1 MENPAQ
7 SHKRSWKNL
16 LIKWDL
22 QLKVGLLIAL
32 ALLTLVVVF
41 LFQTF
46 MSLNYILQ
54 YGISVD
60 TASRTRLFQMV
71 FGLVYASFIF
81 LFSIYLSHKIAGP
94 LYRLENDVKTLAQ
107 DGDLTRMFRLR
118 KHDEMQE
125 MAEALNTLVNRFRE
139 KLVESTRTREIEL
152 ENLRKVAQELAEGSK
167 EKEEKLRHLEE
178 ITERL
183 GKVEESYF
191 RIQ

>member
-7 SHKRSWKNL
+7 PCKRSWKNL
-16 LIKWDL
+16 LIKREF
-22 QLKVGLLIAL
+22 QIKVALLITL

-71 FGLVYASFIF
+71 FGLVYAFFIF

-94 LYRLENDVKTLAQ
+94 LYRLEKDVKALAQ
-107 DGDLTRMFRLR
+107 DGDLTRVFRLR
-118 KHDEMQE
+118 KRDEMQE
-125 MAEALNTLVNRFRE
+125 MVEALNVLVNGFRE
-139 KLVESTRTREIEL
+139 KLVESSRVREHEL
-152 ENLRKVAQELAEGSK
+152 ENIREVAQEIAEGSK
-167 EKEEKLRHLEE
+167 EKEQRLRRLEE

-183 GKVEESYF
+183 RKVDETYF

>member
-7 SHKRSWKNL
+7 PCKRSWKNL
-16 LIKWDL
+16 LIKREF
-22 QLKVGLLIAL
+22 QIKVALLITL

-71 FGLVYASFIF
+71 FGLVYAFFIF

-94 LYRLENDVKTLAQ
+94 LYRLEKDVKALAQ
-107 DGDLTRMFRLR
+107 DGDLTRVFRLR
-118 KHDEMQE
+118 KRDEMQE
-125 MAEALNTLVNRFRE
+125 MVEALNVLVNGFRE
-139 KLVESTRTREIEL
+139 KLVESSRVREHEL
-152 ENLRKVAQELAEGSK
+152 ENIREVAQEIAEGSK
-167 EKEEKLRHLEE
+167 EKEQRLRRLEE

-183 GKVEESYF
+183 RKIDETYF

>member
-7 SHKRSWKNL
+7 PHKRSWKNL
-16 LIKWDL
+16 LIKKEL

-46 MSLNYILQ
+46 MGLNDILQ
-54 YGISVD
+54 YGINVD
-60 TASRTRLFQMV
+60 RASRMRLFQMV
-71 FGLVYASFIF
+71 FGLVYAVFIF

-118 KHDEMQE
+118 KRDEMQG
-125 MAEALNTLVNRFRE
+125 MAEALNTLVTRFRE
-139 KLVESTRTREIEL
+139 KLVESTRIREHEL

-167 EKEEKLRHLEE
+167 EKEEKLRQLEE
-178 ITERL
+178 IAERL
-183 GKVEESYF
+183 RKVDEIYF
-191 RIQ
+191 KIQ